1 MVKRRTILIIF
12 RAALIGGL
20 LSMRLWLLVLQ
31 PRLPSLGSFPYPGSH
46 QFWELLL
53 GEDIDPGT
61 DEGWLTRAWMLGPL
75 VVIINSL
82 AWLPFTLPVSYLL
95 HRRRVL
101 TRALGVV
108 LLLAGLSNIIG
119 GCWIYIPDFRYARH
133 VRIPFGEDYV
143 LFFALLP
150 SVTLGAIAV
159 LEGCRIL
166 RTPQPQRPQQ
176 VGPL

>member
-1 MVKRRTILIIF
+1 
-12 RAALIGGL
+12 
-20 LSMRLWLLVLQ
+20 
-31 PRLPSLGSFPYPGSH
+31 
-46 QFWELLL
+46 
-53 GEDIDPGT
+53 
-61 DEGWLTRAWMLGPL
+61 
-75 VVIINSL
+75 
-82 AWLPFTLPVSYLL
+82 
-95 HRRRVL
+95 VL

-159 LEGCRIL
+159 FEGCRIL
-166 RTPQPQRPQQ
+166 RTPQPENK
-176 VGPL
+176 